1 MNPSTIMRDE
11 NSDAWYKGVEK
22 AKDKARKLIGKV
34 VAINQSTSLVVGK
47 LDAAD
52 IDKLG
57 PSHQSTCKITL
68 SKTKRYDL
76 KSNFKFRDEYT
87 VFLFVNKPEAILSAE
102 ELEKTF
108 PKVYEEVRI
117 NVKKGVWNG
126 S

>member
-1 MNPSTIMRDE
+1 MRDE
-11 NSDAWYKGVEK
+11 ISDASYKGVEK
-22 AKDKARKLIGKV
+22 AKDKARKFVGKI

-47 LDAAD
+47 LDSAE

-57 PSHQSTCKITL
+57 PSHMQTCKLTL

-87 VFLFVNKPEAILSAE
+87 VFLFVNKPESIISVE
-102 ELEKTF
+102 ELEKLF
-108 PKVYEEVRI
+108 PKVYEEVHI
-117 NVKKGVWNG
+117 NMKKGVWDG